1 MDKKIYLEKRGG
13 GVARAPDER
22 VEKAKELFKAGMKL
36 VDIAN
41 KLDAPA
47 GTIRRWKSTYK
58 WDSERSD
65 KNNERSETMRTSKKN
80 KKSQNIP
87 EEIKELAESTL
98 NDRQKLFCIYYV
110 KSFNGTQSY
119 IKAYGCSKETAYVNS
134 SKLLSQAKI
143 KDEIQKLREAKLH
156 QIAVNEADMVEY
168 HMRIAFSDM
177 GDYVTFGQEEEPV
190 MSMYGP
196 VKVKDPDTGESVQL
210 MKTVSTVRLNDS
222 DMVDTQLIREIKQ
235 GKEGISIKLVDKSKS
250 LDWLDKYFLMNPMD
264 KHKIEFDSKRFELAK
279 AKLENPEEDDT
290 EIRMEIVRASKD

>member
-1 MDKKIYLEKRGG
+1 M
-13 GVARAPDER
+13 ARAPDER
-22 VEKAKELFKAGMKL
+22 VIKAKELYESGLKL
-36 VDIAN
+36 VEIASQLN
-41 KLDAPA
+41 VPE
-47 GTIRRWKSTYK
+47 GTIRSWKNRNK
-58 WDSERSD
+58 WESNAKQH
-65 KNNERSETMRTSKKN
+65 KNATLQKKSETKQN
-80 KKSQNIP
+80 KIP
-87 EEIKELAESTL
+87 NEIKELAESTL

-110 KSFNGTQSY
+110 KSFNATQSY
-119 IKAYGCSKETAYVNS
+119 MKAYESCTKETAYVNS
-134 SKLLSQAKI
+134 CKLLSKAKI
-143 KDEIQKLREAKLH
+143 REEIQKLREAKLH
-156 QIAVNEADMVEY
+156 QISVNEADMVEY

-279 AKLENPEEDDT
+279 SKLENPEEDDN
-290 EIRMEIVRASKD
+290 EIRIEIVRASKD

>member
-1 MDKKIYLEKRGG
+1 M
-13 GVARAPDER
+13 ARAPDER

-65 KNNERSETMRTSKKN
+65 KNNERSETMSTSKKN
-80 KKSQNIP
+80 KKAQNIP
-87 EEIKELAESTL
+87 EEIKELAESDL

-143 KDEIQKLREAKLH
+143 KDEVQKLREAKLN
-156 QIAVNEADMVEY
+156 QIALSEADMIEY

-177 GDYVTFGQEEEPV
+177 GDYVSFGEEEVPV

-196 VKVKDPDTGESVQL
+196 VKVKDTETGENVQL
-210 MKTVSTVRLNDS
+210 MKKVSTVRLNES
-222 DMVDTQLIREIKQ
+222 DVVDTQLIREIKQ
-235 GKEGISIKLVDKSKS
+235 GKEGVSIKLVDKCKS

-264 KHKIEFDSKRFELAK
+264 RHKIEFDKKKYELEKRKHDE
-279 AKLENPEEDDT
+279 PEGDDYTDDGFLDALNGSAAEDWND
-290 EIRMEIVRASKD
+290 ED

>member
-1 MDKKIYLEKRGG
+1 M
-13 GVARAPDER
+13 ARAPDER
-22 VEKAKELFKAGMKL
+22 VEKAKELFKTGMKL

-41 KLDAPA
+41 KLDVPA

-58 WDSERSD
+58 WESERSD
-65 KNNERSETMRTSKKN
+65 KNNERSETMSTSKKY

-87 EEIKELAESTL
+87 EEIKELAESDL

-143 KDEIQKLREAKLH
+143 KDEIQKLREAKLN
-156 QIAVNEADMVEY
+156 QIALSEADMIEY

-177 GDYVTFGQEEEPV
+177 GDYVSFGEEEVPV

-196 VKVKDPDTGESVQL
+196 VKVKDTETGENVQL
-210 MKTVSTVRLNDS
+210 MKKVAIVRLNDS
-222 DMVDTQLIREIKQ
+222 DIVDTQLIKEIKQ
-235 GKEGISIKLVDKSKS
+235 GKEGVSIKLVDKCKS

-264 KHKIEFDSKRFELAK
+264 RHKIEFDKKKYELEKRKHDE
-279 AKLENPEEDDT
+279 PEGDDYTDDGFLDALNGSAAEDWNGED
-290 EIRMEIVRASKD
+290 

>member
-1 MDKKIYLEKRGG
+1 M
-13 GVARAPDER
+13 ARAPDER
-22 VEKAKELFKAGMKL
+22 VEKAKELFKTGMKL

-41 KLDAPA
+41 KLDVPA

-58 WDSERSD
+58 WESERSD
-65 KNNERSETMRTSKKN
+65 KNNERSETMSTSKKN

-87 EEIKELAESTL
+87 EEIKELAESDL

-143 KDEIQKLREAKLH
+143 KDEIQKLREAKLN
-156 QIAVNEADMVEY
+156 QIALSEADMIEY

-177 GDYVTFGQEEEPV
+177 GDYVSFGEEEVPV

-196 VKVKDPDTGESVQL
+196 VKVKDTETGENVQL
-210 MKTVSTVRLNDS
+210 MKKVSTVRLNES
-222 DMVDTQLIREIKQ
+222 DMVDTQLIKEIKQ
-235 GKEGISIKLVDKSKS
+235 GKEGVSIKLVDKCKS

-264 KHKIEFDSKRFELAK
+264 RHKIEFDKKKYELEKRKHDE
-279 AKLENPEEDDT
+279 PEGDDYTDDGFLDALNGSAAEDWND
-290 EIRMEIVRASKD
+290 ED

>member
-1 MDKKIYLEKRGG
+1 MR
-13 GVARAPDER
+13 VPDER
-22 VEKAKELFKAGMKL
+22 VETAKELFKAGIKL

-41 KLDAPA
+41 KLDVPA

-65 KNNERSETMRTSKKN
+65 KNNERSETMSTSKKN

-87 EEIKELAESTL
+87 EEIKELAESDL

-143 KDEIQKLREAKLH
+143 KDEVQKLREAKLN
-156 QIAVNEADMVEY
+156 QIALSEADMVEY

-177 GDYVTFGQEEEPV
+177 GDYVSFGEEEVPV

-196 VKVKDPDTGESVQL
+196 VKVKDTETGENVQL
-210 MKTVSTVRLNDS
+210 MKKVSTVRLNES

-235 GKEGISIKLVDKSKS
+235 GKEGISIKLVDKNKS

-264 KHKIEFDSKRFELAK
+264 RHKLEFDKKRYELAK
-279 AKLENPEEDDT
+279 SKIEEDEDDDG
-290 EIRMEIVRASKD
+290 EITINIIRASKE

>member
-13 GVARAPDER
+13 GVARAPDVR
-22 VEKAKELFKAGMKL
+22 VVKAKELYESGLKL
-36 VDIAN
+36 VEIASQLN
-41 KLDAPA
+41 VPE
-47 GTIRRWKSTYK
+47 GTIRSWKNRNK
-58 WDSERSD
+58 WDSNATQ
-65 KNNERSETMRTSKKN
+65 KNATLQKKSETKQN
-80 KKSQNIP
+80 KIP
-87 EEIKELAESTL
+87 NEIKELAESTL

-110 KSFNGTQSY
+110 KSFNATQSY
-119 IKAYGCSKETAYVNS
+119 MKAYESCTKETAYVNS
-134 SKLLSQAKI
+134 CKLLSKAKI
-143 KDEIQKLREAKLH
+143 REEIQKLREAKLH

-279 AKLENPEEDDT
+279 SKLENPEEDDT
-290 EIRMEIVRASKD
+290 EIRIEIVRASKD

>member
-1 MDKKIYLEKRGG
+1 M
-13 GVARAPDER
+13 ARAPDER
-22 VEKAKELFKAGMKL
+22 VEKAKELFKTGMKL

-41 KLDAPA
+41 KLDVPA

-58 WDSERSD
+58 WESERSD
-65 KNNERSETMRTSKKN
+65 KNNERSETMSTSKKY

-87 EEIKELAESTL
+87 EEIKELAESDL

-110 KSFNGTQSY
+110 KTFNGTQSY

-143 KDEIQKLREAKLH
+143 KDEIQKLREAKLN
-156 QIAVNEADMVEY
+156 QIALSEADMIEY

-177 GDYVTFGQEEEPV
+177 GDYVSFGEEEVPV

-196 VKVKDPDTGESVQL
+196 VKVKDTETGENVQL
-210 MKTVSTVRLNDS
+210 MKKVSTVRLNES

-235 GKEGISIKLVDKSKS
+235 GKEGISIKLVDKNKS

-264 KHKIEFDSKRFELAK
+264 RHKIEFDKKRYELAK
-279 AKLENPEEDDT
+279 SKIEEDEDDDG
-290 EIRMEIVRASKD
+290 EITINIIRASKE

>member
-1 MDKKIYLEKRGG
+1 M
-13 GVARAPDER
+13 ARAPDER
-22 VEKAKELFKAGMKL
+22 VEKAKELFKTGMKL

-41 KLDAPA
+41 KLDVPA

-58 WDSERSD
+58 WESERSD
-65 KNNERSETMRTSKKN
+65 KNNERSGTMSTSKKY
-80 KKSQNIP
+80 KISQ
-87 EEIKELAESTL
+87 EIKELAESDL

-143 KDEIQKLREAKLH
+143 KDEIQKLREAKLN
-156 QIAVNEADMVEY
+156 QIALSEADMIEY

-177 GDYVTFGQEEEPV
+177 GDYVSFGEEEVPV

-196 VKVKDPDTGESVQL
+196 VKVKDTETGENVQL
-210 MKTVSTVRLNDS
+210 MKKVSTVRLNDS
-222 DMVDTQLIREIKQ
+222 DIVDTQLIKEIKQ
-235 GKEGISIKLVDKSKS
+235 GKEGVSIKLVDKCKS

-264 KHKIEFDSKRFELAK
+264 RHKIEFDKKKYELEKRKHDE
-279 AKLENPEEDDT
+279 PEGDDYTDDGFLDALNGSAAEDWND
-290 EIRMEIVRASKD
+290 ED